1 MEFEGI
7 SEGVGGEGVGIGQP
21 SLVFGT
27 ICCLATKGGVFAKQE
42 WSRSGAQYSGPG
54 THAGEVA
61 RPHSQEYRSR
71 SMICP
76 ILRPKIPGRLG
87 RHYRGG

>member
-27 ICCLATKGGVFAKQE
+27 ICCLATKGGSLQ
-42 WSRSGAQYSGPG
+42 SRSGVGQ
-54 THAGEVA
+54 VRNIRA
-61 RPHSQEYRSR
+61 RAPMQ
-71 SMICP
+71 
-76 ILRPKIPGRLG
+76 GRLLG
-87 RHYRGG
+87 HIRRSIDREA